1 MAATILLVEDDY
13 ASRTGLVKVLKNA
26 GYEVFDA
33 ATFEEGRRLLNERNP
48 DLLVVDLRLGGF
60 NGLQL
65 IVTHPM
71 PAIVITGFADP
82 VLETEA
88 KHLGAEFLIKPFSP
102 KALLRLIDEKLGRTD
117 SETTFDRPR
126 RWTRKP
132 VPGELVARVDS
143 SHARILDVS
152 YGGMRFALDDNAVMS
167 LPSSFEVNLP
177 SKDVAVHVDLVW
189 QSRTGDG
196 SWLCGAALSQTD
208 TATATAWHG
217 LVDALA

>member
-1 MAATILLVEDDY
+1 MAARILLVEDDY
-13 ASRTGLVKVLKNA
+13 ASRTGLVKILKNA
-26 GYEVFDA
+26 GYDVFDA
-33 ATFEEGRRLLNERNP
+33 GTFDEGRRLLMENNP
-48 DLLVVDLRLGGF
+48 DLLIVDLRLGGF

-65 IVTHPM
+65 IVTRPM

-88 KHLGAEFLIKPFSP
+88 KHLGAEFLVKPFAPST
-102 KALLRLIDEKLGRTD
+102 LLRLIEEKLG
-117 SETTFDRPR
+117 SEMDVSFDTQR

-132 VPGELVARVDS
+132 VAGELVARVDS
-143 SHARILDVS
+143 SKARVLDVS
-152 YGGMRFALDDNAVMS
+152 YGGLRFELDDNAVLT
-167 LPSSFEVNLP
+167 LPPSFEVNLP

-189 QSRTGDG
+189 QSRTDDG

-208 TATATAWHG
+208 TATANAWHG

>member
-1 MAATILLVEDDY
+1 MAAKILLVEDDY
-13 ASRTGLVKVLKNA
+13 ASRTGLVKILKNA
-26 GYEVFDA
+26 GYEVYDA
-33 ATFEEGRRLLNERNP
+33 ATFDEGRRLLNEKSP

-88 KHLGAEFLIKPFSP
+88 KHLGADFLIKPFSP
-102 KALLRLIDEKLGRTD
+102 SALLRLIDEKLGTD
-117 SETTFDRPR
+117 AEASFDTPR
-126 RWTRKP
+126 RWARKP
-132 VPGELVARVDS
+132 VAGELVARVDS
-143 SHARILDVS
+143 SRARILDVS
-152 YGGMRFALDDNAVMS
+152 YGGMRFELDDNAVLT
-167 LPSSFEVNLP
+167 LPPSFEVNLP

-189 QSRTGDG
+189 QSRTTDG
-196 SWLCGAALSQTD
+196 SWLCGAAVSQTD
-208 TATATAWHG
+208 TATASAWHG